1 MILWSMIWLLLLLGT
16 YMDLKTFCVPV
27 KLILFLVLDWSLLV
41 YLAPSSFFQQGFF
54 PMLYGLSALL
64 IYWIY
69 PYMIGWVD
77 VFLLFFFGTFFNL
90 AQMHAMVCVACVS
103 GLMITFC
110 FRKQKIPFVPFLM
123 LGSILSIVMIPL

>member
-1 MILWSMIWLLLLLGT
+1 MMLWSVIWLLLLLGT
-16 YMDLKTFCVPV
+16 YMDLKTFYVPV
-27 KLILFLVLDWSLLV
+27 KLILFLVLDWGLLV
-41 YLAPSSFFQQGFF
+41 SLAPTSFFQEGFI
-54 PMLYGLSALL
+54 PMLYGVSALL

-69 PYMIGWVD
+69 PCMIGWVD

-90 AQMHAMVCVACVS
+90 AQMHAMVCAACIS

>member
-1 MILWSMIWLLLLLGT
+1 MILWSVIWLLLLLEA
-16 YMDLKTFCVPV
+16 YLDLKSFHVPPM
-27 KLILFLVLDWSLLV
+27 LIGLLMVDWSLLV

-69 PYMIGWVD
+69 PCMIGWVD
-77 VFLLFFFGTFFNL
+77 VFLLFFYGTFFNL
-90 AQMHAMVCVACVS
+90 AQMHAMVCAACIS